1 LKYRRLQPLVV
12 CIEDGNN
19 FMNSINKDNI
29 NSDEGFLSETH
40 WYAVH
45 TKSKHEKI
53 VYKLLKKKG
62 LESYL
67 TVRKVMKK
75 WSDRKK
81 LIELPLFAGY
91 LFVYASI
98 NDKIDI
104 LNVKGVVRILGGAI
118 PEIIPFE
125 QIETL
130 KKFENVEIE
139 VDPYLHLKPGNM
151 VRVVKGPLKGS
162 TGFLIRK
169 QSKFRLYVNMKLL
182 MQSASVE
189 LDAADVEKI

>member
-1 LKYRRLQPLVV
+1 MSSTPADDFLK
-12 CIEDGNN
+12 
-19 FMNSINKDNI
+19 
-29 NSDEGFLSETH
+29 SDEDFLSETH
-40 WYAVH
+40 WYAVY
-45 TKSKHEKI
+45 TKSKHEKV
-53 VYKLLKKKG
+53 VYQLLTKKG

-67 TVRKVMKK
+67 PVRKVMRK

-81 LIELPLFAGY
+81 LVELPLFAGY
-91 LFVYASI
+91 LFVHASL
-98 NDKIDI
+98 NDKIEI
-104 LNVKGVVRILGGAI
+104 LNVKGVVRILGGSR
-118 PEIIPFE
+118 PEIIPHE

-130 KKFENVEIE
+130 KNFENVEIE
-139 VDPYLHLKPGNM
+139 VDPYLHLKPGSM

-169 QSKFRLYVNMKLL
+169 QSKFRLYVNMKLI